1 MDYQRQEM
9 NYHSAVILRDA
20 GKCAVGMRLAIFAL
34 QCIEISQ
41 DNAKELFDSSIKAY
55 KQKRQMSDEEFR
67 LLTWKVYP
75 DWLLEARHPVESD
88 EEIVEENE

>member
-20 GKCAVGMRLAIFAL
+20 GKCAVG
-34 QCIEISQ
+34 IEISQ

>member
-1 MDYQRQEM
+1 MAQSR
-9 NYHSAVILRDA
+9 A
-20 GKCAVGMRLAIFAL
+20 GHGSIKVNRVPRLH
-34 QCIEISQ
+34 QGQ
-41 DNAKELFDSSIKAY
+41 KGGHGSIKAY